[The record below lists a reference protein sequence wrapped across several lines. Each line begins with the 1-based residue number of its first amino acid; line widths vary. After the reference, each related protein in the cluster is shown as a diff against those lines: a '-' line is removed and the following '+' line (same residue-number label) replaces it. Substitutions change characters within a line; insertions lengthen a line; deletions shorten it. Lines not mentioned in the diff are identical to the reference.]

1 MFASK
6 FKIRQSL
13 SLKVLLTSVAFAFVI
28 AAVIGISVHNRVATT
43 IINEKIAISKV
54 ETTNALLLAQGHF
67 NIARFQN
74 DSGLNKVVQ
83 DFITSSREDGSL
95 SGRETVILPFAKSG
109 NEPII
114 YQTVPTLLVL
124 DSIPSEFREQIRQ
137 SDEILDKRVTIRYS
151 NGDQYP
157 GFLIGGKLSIPRTGI
172 YEIYYL
178 FKLNAQYD
186 SISVITWTLLGA
198 GLLLV
203 LLIGLS
209 TQFVIRQVVAPVQQA
224 AAVAEKFTQGDLTS
238 RMSVSSEDELASL
251 GNSFN
256 EMAVSIQQQIVR
268 LENLSMLQQ
277 RFVSDV
283 SHELRTPLTTLRMAA
298 EVIYQQKESFD
309 PNIARSSELLINQIC
324 LRLVDLMQKQPH
336 WVLLPLI
343 SPIWFKKQLIT
354 CIQTNLHYL
363 KLILQVKQSR
373 LKVIHGESREF
384 YEIL

>member
-13 SLKVLLTSVAFAFVI
+13 SLKVLLTSVVFAIVI

-54 ETTNALLLAQGHF
+54 ETSNALFLAQGHF

-124 DSIPSEFREQIRQ
+124 DSIPSEFREQVRQ
-137 SDEILDKRVTIRYS
+137 SDEILDERVTIRYS

-157 GFLIGGKLSIPRTGI
+157 GFLIGGKLNIPRTGI

-178 FKLNAQYD
+178 NKKFILMVWPYHYQID
-186 SISVITWTLLGA
+186 PSLLILLG
-198 GLLLV
+198 
-203 LLIGLS
+203 
-209 TQFVIRQVVAPVQQA
+209 T
-224 AAVAEKFTQGDLTS
+224 
-238 RMSVSSEDELASL
+238 
-251 GNSFN
+251 
-256 EMAVSIQQQIVR
+256 
-268 LENLSMLQQ
+268 
-277 RFVSDV
+277 
-283 SHELRTPLTTLRMAA
+283 
-298 EVIYQQKESFD
+298 
-309 PNIARSSELLINQIC
+309 
-324 LRLVDLMQKQPH
+324 
-336 WVLLPLI
+336 
-343 SPIWFKKQLIT
+343 
-354 CIQTNLHYL
+354 
-363 KLILQVKQSR
+363 
-373 LKVIHGESREF
+373 
-384 YEIL
+384 